1 MPDPLQPVTDALRA
15 WLAHALR
22 RAHGAWGVVP
32 PAAKATVTG
41 STRLVLAISGRNWMR
56 LPQGEAVSEVI
67 LRAGEVAVVHRL
79 AWNLAPPRLPKV
91 FLTLDLMPDY
101 TRYYLRRHRRLGD
114 PPDFDCHFAHGPPDP
129 ALRAAADAAEALA
142 ATGGELLAQA
152 ARLTAA
158 CALRQLDRPVMPSD
172 PPWQRLRDWIE
183 ERLHD
188 PDLSREAA
196 ATACGIHPGHVS
208 RVVARVTGHGFAA
221 WVARRRVARACDLLA
236 GTALPACAIAGRCG
250 FTRATYFAHAF
261 RAVTGTSPGRW
272 RAGRG

>member
-1 MPDPLQPVTDALRA
+1 MRDPLPPVTAALRG
-15 WLAHALR
+15 WLARPCR
-22 RAHGAWGVVP
+22 RALGAWGTVP
-32 PAAKATVTG
+32 PEATATVTG

-56 LPQGEAVSEVI
+56 LPQGGTVSELI

-79 AWNLAPPRLPKV
+79 AWNLAPPRLPKA

-101 TRYYLRRHRRLGD
+101 TRYYLRRHHRIGEE
-114 PPDFDCHFAHGPPDP
+114 PDFDVHFVHGPPDP
-129 ALRAAADAAEALA
+129 ALRAAADAAENLA
-142 ATGGELLAQA
+142 PVGGDLLIQA
-152 ARLTAA
+152 VRLAAA
-158 CALRQLDRPVMPSD
+158 CAMRQLDRPATPSD

-188 PDLSREAA
+188 PDLSRDAA
-196 ATACGIHPGHVS
+196 AAACGIHPGHVS
-208 RVVARVTGHGFAA
+208 RVVVRATGHGFAA

-236 GTALPACAIAGRCG
+236 DTDLPASEIGRRCG

-272 RAGRG
+272 RTGRG